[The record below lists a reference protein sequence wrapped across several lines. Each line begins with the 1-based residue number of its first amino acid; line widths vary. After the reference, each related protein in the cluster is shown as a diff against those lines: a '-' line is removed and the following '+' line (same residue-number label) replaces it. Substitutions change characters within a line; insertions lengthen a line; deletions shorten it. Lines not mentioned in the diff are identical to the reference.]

1 MKPEV
6 ELKQEEMSKVVK
18 VYRRYYRGKWYE
30 SETPQPGYDIVSYY
44 ATKVRDRLYY
54 SDMYEA
60 QARAD
65 KYNARLKAYKKGREQ
80 EFPETIDWY
89 DFDNTEFQDETI
101 WTNPDGSWKY
111 AHGWHEWE
119 VKELLKEEMEFK
131 YKEDQHSNVDFFDV
145 LFTTTKFAKYELKK
159 NSKGEWKIYV
169 KNN

>member
-6 ELKQEEMSKVVK
+6 ELKKEEMSKVVK
-18 VYRRYYRGKWYE
+18 VYRRYYRNKWYE
-30 SETPQPGYDIVSYY
+30 SETPQPNYNIVSYY

-60 QARAD
+60 QQRAD
-65 KYNARLKAYKKGREQ
+65 QYNKRLKAYKKGQQ
-80 EFPETIDWY
+80 EAFPEVIDWG
-89 DFDNTEFQDETI
+89 DFEDTEFHDETI

-111 AHGWHEWE
+111 AHGWDEWE
-119 VKELLKEEMEFK
+119 VKTLFEEEMEFK

-159 NSKGEWKIYV
+159 NAKNEWKIYV
-169 KNN
+169 KND